1 MKIKLFYLYLFLF
14 LSLIILI
21 IYNIFRAIKKA
32 KKKKKAL
39 ENKYYNS
46 THCSSDLYDICR
58 NCMVIGE
65 NSHPHCKDCPSSII
79 LKGYKIKSPDET
91 LDELINENK
100 SIVRFGD
107 GEFEIIFGY
116 DIPFHNATEKL
127 TKKLYEIL
135 QSDEKDL
142 LIGIY
147 NGLNSEYLKKYGKF
161 AKKYWR
167 KYNEKNKFKLYRLL
181 NKSKQ
186 YYSTQITRFY
196 FDYKKKRGRK
206 KYVEKLKKL

>member
-1 MKIKLFYLYLFLF
+1 M
-14 LSLIILI
+14 
-21 IYNIFRAIKKA
+21 
-32 KKKKKAL
+32 
-39 ENKYYNS
+39 E
-46 THCSSDLYDICR
+46 
-58 NCMVIGE
+58 IGE
-65 NSHPHCKDCPSSII
+65 NSHPNCKHCPSSLI
-79 LKGYKIKSPDET
+79 LKGFKIKSPDET
-91 LDELINENK
+91 LDEIIKKKK

-107 GEFEIIFGY
+107 GEFDIIFGKN
-116 DIPFHNATEKL
+116 IPFQKKSEKL
-127 TKKLYEIL
+127 IKKLKEIL

-167 KYNEKNKFKLYRLL
+167 KYNEKNKFKLYGLL

-196 FDYKKKRGRK
+196 FDYKKKEG
-206 KYVEKLKKL
+206 

>member
-1 MKIKLFYLYLFLF
+1 M
-14 LSLIILI
+14 
-21 IYNIFRAIKKA
+21 
-32 KKKKKAL
+32 
-39 ENKYYNS
+39 E
-46 THCSSDLYDICR
+46 
-58 NCMVIGE
+58 IGE
-65 NSHPHCKDCPSSII
+65 NSHPNCKHCPSSLI
-79 LKGYKIKSPDET
+79 LKGFKIKSPDET
-91 LDELINENK
+91 LDEIIKKKK

-107 GEFEIIFGY
+107 GEFDIIFGKN
-116 DIPFHNATEKL
+116 IPFQKKSEKL
-127 TKKLYEIL
+127 IKKLKEIL

-167 KYNEKNKFKLYRLL
+167 KYNEKNKFKLYGLL

-196 FDYKKKRGRK
+196 FDRNMSKNLKNYGIKKI
-206 KYVEKLKKL
+206 Y